1 MSFFRGLLTGAAKQ
15 YNANVAAQKAEDAEM
30 ERLRTEYGYR
40 ARVEQDKAYAESLL
54 ADEQFANDMFL
65 QSMEAENSERLER
78 IKGQE
83 DRLTKA
89 LEARLDGTSARASYQ
104 VGTGDDNQPIYVG
117 IPTPTGSSDSERI
130 RNNMMW
136 FDTQGPAV
144 YQQLLDYGDAQQIAD
159 FEARAVNALDARFSL
174 PDIRQVN
181 RETGRIT
188 YLDKTSQYPGVVSLI
203 NSSPSI
209 FNRVQNSLVPDLKRR
224 INESAGLPPE
234 FKDIELTELESG
246 ERGLSVP
253 NPPVWMRD
261 ETGRV
266 DMASY
271 DQINQIQKYGQIPV
285 EKFFMFINRAGADV
299 ESQRAKFSTW
309 KRVDNLYAPDPGS
322 ADLTP
327 YIDPTAKAEVA
338 QTLSPLRHQ
347 NPALAMEYFR
357 YVAAN
362 DYQPASAIIDP
373 TLEGNQMTATEM
385 KKMYNRDPEAMRGR
399 AIASRRVVRLAGGIL
414 QASEQGGR
422 AGLAATLQLAAA
434 GAGDTARALAEV
446 GGEIIGAFGSVPA
459 SNEADQ
465 RVRDEQMS
473 FLSDVQ
479 GKLARGNTVSET
491 AMIRYYSTLL
501 AYSMAVAVQGGDA
514 AARTV
519 SDQDVQRV
527 AAGIAPAA
535 PGSGRALLSMQELY
549 TITVSAQHEM
559 REQAAIYE
567 GYGSQDRVSTRAAY
581 YYEQTFQDRPTNF
594 RELLQVALQDNE
606 GAYEALFGDTN
617 ASTVSTGVDPN
628 SKSEAFKSRTNP
640 GPLPGTSN

>member
-1 MSFFRGLLTGAAKQ
+1 VSFFRGLLTGAAKQ

-30 ERLRTEYGYR
+30 DRLRTEYGYR
-40 ARVEQDKAYAESLL
+40 QRVEQEKAQAESLL
-54 ADEQFANDMFL
+54 ADEEFENDMFL
-65 QSMEAENSERLER
+65 QSVEAENAERLER
-78 IKGQE
+78 IKGSE
-83 DRLTKA
+83 DRLTKG
-89 LEARLDGTSARASYQ
+89 LEARLKGTSARASYQ
-104 VGTGDDNQPIYVG
+104 VGLDDSNKPIYVG
-117 IPTPTGSSDSERI
+117 IPNPAGSTEAEKI
-130 RNNMMW
+130 RDNMMW

-144 YQQLLDYGDAQQIAD
+144 YQQLLEYGDAQQIAD
-159 FEARAVNALDARFSL
+159 FEARAVDALDARFSL
-174 PDIRQVN
+174 PDVRQVN

-188 YLDKTSQYPGVVSLI
+188 YLDKTSQYPGFVSLI
-203 NSSPSI
+203 NQSASI
-209 FNRVQNSLVPDLKRR
+209 SNRIESSLVPDLKRR
-224 INESAGLPPE
+224 INESTGLPAE
-234 FKDIELTELESG
+234 FDGAQLTQLESG
-246 ERGLSVP
+246 EKGISVP

-261 ETGRV
+261 DTGRV
-266 DMASY
+266 DMESY
-271 DQINQIQKYGQIPV
+271 QQISGIEKYGQIPV
-285 EKFFMFINRAGADV
+285 DKFFMFINRAGSDS
-299 ESQRAKFSTW
+299 ESQRAKFNTW

-327 YIDPTAKAEVA
+327 YLDPTAKAEVSK
-338 QTLSPLRHQ
+338 TLGPLRHQ

-385 KKMYNRDPEAMRGR
+385 KKLYNRDPEAMRGR

-422 AGLAATLQLAAA
+422 AGLAASLQLAAA
-434 GAGDTARALAEV
+434 GVGDTATALAEV
-446 GGEIIGAFGSVPA
+446 GGEILNAFSGVAA
-459 SNEADQ
+459 SNDADQ

-559 REQAAIYE
+559 REQAAVYE

-594 RELLQVALQDNE
+594 RALLKVALDDNE
-606 GAYEALFGDTN
+606 GAYEALFGETT
-617 ASTVSTGVDPN
+617 ASASSPDVSPN
-628 SKSEAFKSRTNP
+628 SKSEAFKNKSNP
-640 GPLPGTSN
+640 GPLPGTTN